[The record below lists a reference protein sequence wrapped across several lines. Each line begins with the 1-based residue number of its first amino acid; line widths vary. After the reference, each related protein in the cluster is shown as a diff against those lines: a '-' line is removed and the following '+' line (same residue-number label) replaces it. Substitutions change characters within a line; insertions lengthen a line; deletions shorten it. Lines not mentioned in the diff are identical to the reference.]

1 MKQTINFVAAW
12 KNAAGSYSVL
22 AQASSNSLLALT
34 GNGSS
39 ISRSCIHTFA
49 AEKIGM
55 LGLSAEELAKVDAA
69 TSKEAHKFAT
79 PIDVHAL
86 FGMDCKIQILEAAG
100 IADAL
105 KLGILRKDK
114 DGKIPYEEQARKR
127 NKDKEVVI
135 VNGQTVYRKTRL
147 IALSDSPEAQDVL
160 VSTVNENKPNNPNP
174 LDTGAEEGEEEVPL
188 F

>member
-1 MKQTINFVAAW
+1 MKQTINFVSAW

-34 GNGSS
+34 GNGST

-55 LGLSAEELAKVDAA
+55 LGLSEEELNAVNAA
-69 TSKEAHKFAT
+69 TSKTAHKFAS

-127 NKDKEVVI
+127 NKEGETVTL
-135 VNGQTVYRKTRL
+135 NGQTVYRKTRL
-147 IALSDSPEAQDVL
+147 IALSDAPEAQDVL
-160 VSTVNENKPNNPNP
+160 VTITKENKPNNPNP
-174 LDTGAEEGEEEVPL
+174 LDTGADEQGEEVPV